1 MANKNVGYEV
11 VKFLSNQPNVA
22 IVALFLTDINEK
34 DDKKIIK
41 ALNNDSTL
49 IFKGVRMHDRIE
61 VLSQL
66 PDFDF
71 IVTVFWPYLL
81 KSDILSLARV
91 NTINFHPA
99 LLPLNRGW
107 YPHVFNI
114 LHGSKAGVTL
124 HCIDKKADTGNIWA
138 QKIVSVYS
146 DDTSDKLY
154 YRLQHEIIT
163 LFKESWDGIVNGKLV
178 PFSQENKVASY
189 NSIKDV
195 QAYDQIQLD
204 LKYTGK
210 EIINRLRAR
219 TFEDFGYAYFID
231 DEGSKIRLSLSLEK
245 ERKT

>member
-1 MANKNVGYEV
+1 MY
-11 VKFLSNQPNVA
+11 
-22 IVALFLTDINEK
+22 
-34 DDKKIIK
+34 
-41 ALNNDSTL
+41 L
-49 IFKGVRMHDRIE
+49 IFYT
-61 VLSQL
+61 VLK
-66 PDFDF
+66 P
-71 IVTVFWPYLL
+71 
-81 KSDILSLARV
+81 
-91 NTINFHPA
+91 
-99 LLPLNRGW
+99 
-107 YPHVFNI
+107 
-114 LHGSKAGVTL
+114 GVTL